1 MLNGT
6 VPTWPLRSRA
16 SQESLKKK
24 TLSSRDRRCVAAVDC
39 CLVSREVKK
48 ASKAT
53 SWGSQGQAG
62 NCVLCMARS
71 SSCWSHF
78 STWKLGSCGHLG
90 DTSQTAVSTKES
102 EREAI
107 KSFPFTLHGYL
118 MCFIPYTSSMAC
130 PWAAG
135 SYRKAQGDGY
145 CQAPW
150 FVRVTM

>member
-1 MLNGT
+1 ML
-6 VPTWPLRSRA
+6 R
-16 SQESLKKK
+16 
-24 TLSSRDRRCVAAVDC
+24 SRDRRCVAAADC

-53 SWGSQGQAG
+53 SWGSRGRAG
-62 NCVLCMARS
+62 NCALYGKEQLLLEPLQHLEAGELRPPGGGTAS
-71 SSCWSHF
+71 S
-78 STWKLGSCGHLG
+78 
-90 DTSQTAVSTKES
+90 DTSQTAGSTAGDFKES

-135 SYRKAQGDGY
+135 SYRKAQS
-145 CQAPW
+145 
-150 FVRVTM
+150 RVMGTAKHLGLLE